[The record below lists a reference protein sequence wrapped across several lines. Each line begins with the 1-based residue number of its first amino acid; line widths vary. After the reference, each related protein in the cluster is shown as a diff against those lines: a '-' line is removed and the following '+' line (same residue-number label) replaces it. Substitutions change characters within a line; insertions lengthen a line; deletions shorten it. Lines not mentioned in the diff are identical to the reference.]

1 MSTSQQRSKSS
12 KQKHHPGQPSN
23 FESGQQSA
31 THNRGYSMEQQKYN
45 PKNIYNTRHQNM
57 MVLKSH
63 NDGVSNFTKGATLP
77 QHPNSTSNTHQAKL
91 LSQ

>member
-1 MSTSQQRSKSS
+1 
-12 KQKHHPGQPSN
+12 
-23 FESGQQSA
+23 
-31 THNRGYSMEQQKYN
+31 MEQQKYN

-63 NDGVSNFTKGATLP
+63 NEGVSNFTKGATLP